1 MQSLCMVSP
10 IYVDKLNQ
18 NFNSTGTLNIT
29 KSPRL
34 PKIYGGGPCWIL
46 NKINCELSNFKLNG
60 F

>member
-1 MQSLCMVSP
+1 MVSP

-34 PKIYGGGPCWIL
+34 PKIYGGGPCCIL